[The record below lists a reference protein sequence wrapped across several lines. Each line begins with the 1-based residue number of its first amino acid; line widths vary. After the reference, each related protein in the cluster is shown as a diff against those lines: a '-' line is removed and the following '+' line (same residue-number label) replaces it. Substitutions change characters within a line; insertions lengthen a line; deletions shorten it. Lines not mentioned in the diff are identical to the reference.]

1 MKMSLYIL
9 KRVSCTFLLFS
20 ILLSDRYFIDTEN
33 SKVVWIGR
41 KVSGQHHGIIDINN
55 GYIDIEDN
63 SIVGGEIV
71 IDMTSIKV
79 LDMTDKYNKKLEDH
93 LKHSDF
99 FDVNNFPEATFK
111 IKKSYDFLMIDNILF
126 EGDLKIKDKTVNSF
140 MPTGVSIDGYIA
152 EAIGIVDID
161 RTLFGITYGSGT
173 FFEDLA
179 DRAIDDNFTLKFKII
194 ASSHYLDNP
203 LLEIDREDGK

>member
-1 MKMSLYIL
+1 MTLYIL

-93 LKHSDF
+93 LKDSDF
-99 FDVNNFPEATFK
+99 FDVNNFPEASFK
-111 IKKSYDFLMIDNILF
+111 IKKSYDFLMRSRRLRNLTYEMKVKEYLIEEKTSLHIVKNYKVVFFIRL
-126 EGDLKIKDKTVNSF
+126 TVN
-140 MPTGVSIDGYIA
+140 YI
-152 EAIGIVDID
+152 
-161 RTLFGITYGSGT
+161 LY
-173 FFEDLA
+173 
-179 DRAIDDNFTLKFKII
+179 
-194 ASSHYLDNP
+194 
-203 LLEIDREDGK
+203 